1 MKIENGR
8 RAQNS
13 ERTGSNEIELI
24 LPLRPP
30 RVAFSQDVM
39 LNDSHSIS
47 LSVEKYLIGHQ
58 ISILLVV
65 AQDHSQHEASVF
77 EPQKLTNWNQ
87 KWSFKLSNDL

>member
-1 MKIENGR
+1 MKIENGC
-8 RAQNS
+8 RAQNG
-13 ERTGSNEIELI
+13 EPTGSNEIELI

-30 RVAFSQDVM
+30 RVAFSQDMM

-77 EPQKLTNWNQ
+77 EPKNQLSFPQKLTN
-87 KWSFKLSNDL
+87 